1 MRIRILMFPCYGSG
15 YQFLVDADADTDQAF
30 HLIWIRIRIDG
41 SKSRSTTLVR
51 YSLIEVGS
59 GLEKGQLVLMVGYL

>member
-1 MRIRILMFPCYGSG
+1 MFPCYGSG

-30 HLIWIRIRIDG
+30 HLMRIDG

-51 YSLIEVGS
+51 LSPFDV
-59 GLEKGQLVLMVGYL
+59 VLHLYKAERF